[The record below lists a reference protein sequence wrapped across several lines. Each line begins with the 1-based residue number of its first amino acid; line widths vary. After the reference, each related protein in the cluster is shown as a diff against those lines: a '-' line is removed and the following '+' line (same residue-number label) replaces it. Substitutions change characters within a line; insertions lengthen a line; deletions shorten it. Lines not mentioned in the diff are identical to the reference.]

1 MTRLRTLGLSL
12 AVGLMAL
19 SPLAAEAK
27 APPAKVKQTAAPVA
41 TLAMDG
47 ARVAYASGGKV
58 YVWNVDNG
66 ATTLVRGRYSSH
78 TSELAIAGKR
88 LAWITR
94 YVVGNSMQTTERL
107 FGGSLTAP
115 GRLLASGRR
124 LAILDYGVPSAWR
137 GAWIAGAVGSG
148 NVLAVSRWW
157 TADDGSCSGQR
168 LLLITPSGLRQIAT
182 GAGSVM
188 AMSADGGRIAVLR
201 SYDAW
206 PNYYGIEPTSTEPVS
221 VGIYTSTGKLLRE
234 VFPSSAKEVALS
246 GEQLVVLTEAKTLLV
261 YAWRTGTLVH
271 SWPVATTT
279 PTLQAG
285 HLAAYGQ
292 LATYSVDP
300 RRSWTRAVHV
310 LQLTT
315 GKDVVVATGRGAG
328 YYARDAA
335 LGPRGLVYSVTYY
348 EHNRIGQPQRG
359 KLVLVPTARLL
370 EAVRR

>member
-1 MTRLRTLGLSL
+1 MKLHMWS
-12 AVGLMAL
+12 VAL
-19 SPLAAEAK
+19 PLALVLVLAQAGAAK
-27 APPAKVKQTAAPVA
+27 PSGGGVKQTSKPIA

-47 ARVAYASGGKV
+47 PRVAYASGGKV

-94 YVVGNSMQTTERL
+94 YVIGNSMQTTERL
-107 FGGSLTAP
+107 FGGSLTAQ

-124 LAILDYGVPSAWR
+124 GAILDYGVPSAWR

-168 LLLITPSGLRQIAT
+168 LLLITPSGLKQIAT

-206 PNYYGIEPTSTEPVS
+206 PNYGIAPTSTEPVS
-221 VGIYTSTGKLLRE
+221 VGIYTSSGKLLRE

-246 GEQLVVLTEAKTLLV
+246 GEQLVVLTEAKALLV

-279 PTLQAG
+279 PALQAG
-285 HLAAYGQ
+285 HLAAHGQ

-335 LGPRGLVYSVTYY
+335 LGPRGLVYSVNYY

-370 EAVRR
+370 EALRR